1 MNRPDFP
8 VERAAFARLRTSLLP
23 EHEGEFVVLFGTEL
37 VAVTRTL
44 QEALVHGF
52 ARATAPIFF
61 VARITTAEEVVR
73 VPAELLWATVEA

>member
-1 MNRPDFP
+1 MTRPDFP

-23 EHEGEFVVLFGTEL
+23 EHEGEFVVLFGNEL
-37 VAVTRTL
+37 IAVTRSL

-61 VARITTAEEVVR
+61 VARVTASEEVVR
-73 VPAELLWATVEA
+73 VPAELLWGSVEA